1 MSIFVRRA
9 EREDILPII
18 HLLEKFAGES
28 GVKNGSEHFSQ
39 QAVGGMVGYS
49 LMNGCCFVAVNKVEG
64 AEETVGVILG
74 SIGVNPW
81 TASVRE
87 MREIAWYVL
96 PEYRKTKAGIQ
107 LYKRY
112 VEYSKE
118 LIEGGD
124 ICASFVAT
132 LVGSGEE
139 VENLVLQDFERSE
152 VHYVMGG

>member
-1 MSIFVRRA
+1 MSIFVRAA
-9 EREDILPII
+9 EQEDILSII

-28 GVKNGSEHFSQ
+28 GVKNGSKHFSP

-49 LMNGCCFVAVNKVEG
+49 LMNGCCFVAVNKEEE
-64 AEETVGVILG
+64 EETVGVILG
-74 SIGVNPW
+74 AIGVNSW
-81 TASVRE
+81 TADIRE

-96 PEYRKTKAGIQ
+96 PEYRKTKAGIK
-107 LYKRY
+107 LYGRY

-132 LVGSGEE
+132 LTGSGEQI
-139 VENLVLQDFERSE
+139 ENLVLQDFERSE